1 MSKYICKVLPAE
13 ECNEDFAPDREMIEG
28 VEVDGFMLIGW
39 RNREPYFESMMGIS
53 IEDLKKW
60 IRRRGPGAQKVRAA
74 SAMAEGEI
82 RALEITDEDKD
93 KGVTLTGT
101 TLPISM
107 EQIRKILGEH
117 FEGR

>member
-1 MSKYICKVLPAE
+1 MGKYICKVLPAK
-13 ECNEDFAPDREMIEG
+13 ECNEDFAPDRDMIEG

-39 RNREPYFESMMGIS
+39 RDRKPYFESMMGIS

-60 IRRRGPGAQKVRAA
+60 IWQRGPGAKKVRAA

-82 RALEITDEDKD
+82 RAAEILEDDKD
-93 KGVTLTGT
+93 QGVTLTGT

-107 EQIRKILGEH
+107 EQIRKILGKD
-117 FEGR
+117 

>member
-1 MSKYICKVLPAE
+1 MHKYICKVLPAE
-13 ECNEDFAPDREMIEG
+13 ECNEDFAPDRDMIEG

-39 RNREPYFESMMGIS
+39 RDRKPYFESMMGVS

-60 IRRRGPGAQKVRAA
+60 IRRKSPGAQKVRAA

-82 RALEITDEDKD
+82 RAAEIVDEDQRD
-93 KGVTLTGT
+93 NGLTLTGT

-107 EQIRKILGEH
+107 EQIRKILGKD
-117 FEGR
+117 

>member
-13 ECNEDFAPDREMIEG
+13 ECNEDFAPDRDMIEG

-39 RNREPYFESMMGIS
+39 RNREPYFESIMGIS

-60 IRRRGPGAQKVRAA
+60 IRKREPGAQKVRAA
-74 SAMAEGEI
+74 CAMAEGEI
-82 RALEITDEDKD
+82 RAVEITEEDNG

-101 TLPISM
+101 TLPLSA
-107 EQIRKILGEH
+107 EQIRRILGKD
-117 FEGR
+117 

>member
-1 MSKYICKVLPAE
+1 MGNYICKVLPAE
-13 ECNEDFAPDREMIEG
+13 ECNEDFAPDRDMIEG

-39 RNREPYFESMMGIS
+39 RDKKPYFESMMGVS

-60 IRRRGPGAQKVRAA
+60 IWRKGPGAQKVRAA
-74 SAMAEGEI
+74 SAAAEGEI
-82 RALEITDEDKD
+82 RAAEIIDEENGN

-107 EQIRKILGEH
+107 EQIRKILGKD
-117 FEGR
+117 

>member
-1 MSKYICKVLPAE
+1 MGKYICKVLPAE
-13 ECNEDFAPDREMIEG
+13 ECNEDFAPDRDMIEG

-39 RNREPYFESMMGIS
+39 REREPYFESMMGIS

-60 IRRRGPGAQKVRAA
+60 IRKRGPGAQKVRAA

-82 RALEITDEDKD
+82 RAMEITDEEDDKN

-107 EQIRKILGEH
+107 EQIRKILGKN
-117 FEGR
+117 